1 MQYIYCQMHFFKKV
15 VLLIFCLFSAGF
27 AMAQKAR
34 IYNGGKSM
42 YTRERYNHN
51 ATRVRGAKAKTV
63 CPIFENSKYPYHG
76 IGIKLG
82 DPFALTYKYYANKKF
97 AVVVDFGKASSG
109 LYNRYFAD
117 KFYEEIE
124 GKTFAN
130 GEDSV
135 EYYTHKVKSDLIGE
149 VKLLYHV
156 NVEPISPGLQFYLG
170 LGWEWKSTKIEYDY
184 TYMESMGGEKKF
196 GRINTARLTMGPQA
210 VAGIEYAYFKIPI
223 SAFMELEYFT
233 DIQADPGWTRFE
245 GGVGLRYIF

>member
-1 MQYIYCQMHFFKKV
+1 MHFFKKV

-27 AMAQKAR
+27 VMAQKAR

-51 ATRVRGAKAKTV
+51 ATLVRGAKAKTV

-233 DIQADPGWTRFE
+233 DIQADPGWSRFE